1 MIVASLYSLY
11 LSTILVIFGL
21 HMKRSDSRLK
31 RKLASFKQIFNSDP
45 NFRSI
50 GFGLA
55 SCALFLTVSN
65 GAIVYASDSN
75 AKSDTLIENQNGT
88 AKILGAN
95 DGIAPTDIKSY
106 ADDPHEYVPNHA
118 AADYHNIAPEARV
131 NEGLWRRFFGFADA
145 AARQVAPNE
154 HENMHMVP
162 HTLYNVDSLGKEHD
176 GSELLWDTLL
186 YKVENRNLE
195 PRAEYHEDMVDQIHR
210 GITFVSYLLHLY
222 TPQASDYN
230 VPLYIVKAEDMR
242 QAVSAV
248 DIGHAIT
255 SNRSDKS
262 FVKPSDISSNQGGK
276 ATLGSPVDSVKR
288 GGYPLYYMSQV
299 RDRVYEVG
307 TCAGMTYIEADLK
320 GKCKS
325 HQRYNG
331 LLLLS
336 MPLPEV
342 ARQGVFLGE
351 PQSVS
356 VNAMSANYLP
366 QGMEIGARLVGFNS
380 SFETETSSFGKT
392 LHSFDKHLYSA
403 GLKKFVEPNTAL
415 ASLGKDCSH
424 SNQKNNCQLFFVGN
438 NVNHLLSVG
447 NVDSKFDLHSSASL
461 DVGTPDATI
470 AMQIGADLR
479 TDLADVRPKGYES
492 HAHPALKGSA
502 MHNAKSDTSTV
513 LNKVSEVAGRTMDIV
528 GGKENK
534 STSWREVGKAG
545 EDLAQRAA
553 IVENRSTVVSDD
565 AANEAEVTSA
575 STAANAADA
584 QISSADS
591 QSLASVS
598 QDRKSEVS
606 AVQDSKA
613 ENTESLGS
621 NNSRGQFNREIYG
634 EAQNGQDV
642 KPEEIAA
649 ALASGEVDEAVLL
662 NADLQAVAKQRRK
675 ELQGEN
681 ARVYDVPA
689 IESIPTAIE
698 YRDRSVK
705 HELYGIPVS
714 FSITGK
720 PNLELRNT
728 ILSSEQ
734 YKNYSMLTELEM
746 TMLSDLGYRME
757 PREFY
762 GTSIYSFGSAG
773 FKVPRNVRSN
783 FSYYDHETGGYN
795 PKLPSRAPLATGVH
809 IYGSYNDVMHG
820 SKISS
825 VGAGSIGVR
834 VDGSNNYYYQT
845 PKSSIVV
852 AGRNG
857 IGLAYTYG
865 CNNDAYLSGYIGALG
880 DGGIGV
886 KVDMGSN
893 IYSDLIE
900 YRGSYTRVRTLDYLN
915 HSSSKAKAAELELPD
930 DLKGPQIVDLI
941 IDGVVEGERA
951 AIYIDDAS
959 FVKNIHITTNGVVNG
974 GIYSLWNPA
983 PDVSGKIVIR
993 QDHRNTDLIDGVVQL
1008 PRTSAMSGL
1017 TTNSIIA
1024 RYLTTDLNLGVL
1036 LDENNHPVI
1045 HDPNKLSYIGND
1057 KSRVVLAGDII
1068 GRTINIKHFAG
1079 KSSILGDVVANNVT
1093 VHNGILSLAGP
1104 DGSVYQMRSL
1114 QLGTKSV
1121 LDLVNGADSQTYVT
1135 SLFKVGRDVVLRV
1148 DTDEKGRPIDKV
1160 SFSGNVAVA
1169 EYQLTVEPGVSYADM
1184 RRFGADPKALMRFIT
1199 DFMNHNNKVFASK
1212 NISLRFPHYIWDN
1225 AGGYGREIKCTASGC
1240 HMGGFVSNHGRT
1252 DVTDVQHWRYYV
1264 SFGGI
1269 ILLILCFYLR
1279 HFYIRHIKNRKSK
1292 TAYK

>member
-1 MIVASLYSLY
+1 
-11 LSTILVIFGL
+11 
-21 HMKRSDSRLK
+21 MKRSDSRLK

-55 SCALFLTVSN
+55 SCALLLTVSN
-65 GAIVYASDSN
+65 GAIVYASNSN

-88 AKILGAN
+88 AQILSAN

-145 AARQVAPNE
+145 TARQVAPNE

-222 TPQASDYN
+222 TPQASDFN

-248 DIGHAIT
+248 DIGHAIS

-262 FVKPSDISSNQGGK
+262 FVKPSDISSHHNGE
-276 ATLGSPVDSVKR
+276 ATLGTLVDSVKR

-336 MPLPEV
+336 MPLPEM

-351 PQSVS
+351 PQSVG

-534 STSWREVGKAG
+534 STSWREVSKAG

-565 AANEAEVTSA
+565 AANEAAVTSA
-575 STAANAADA
+575 STAANAAA
-584 QISSADS
+584 TQIASADN
-591 QSLASVS
+591 QALASVS
-598 QDRKSEVS
+598 QDSKSENNQSQGSKGESS
-606 AVQDSKA
+606 ASLSSK
-613 ENTESLGS
+613 NS
-621 NNSRGQFNREIYG
+621 NSQFNREIYG
-634 EAQNGQDV
+634 ESQNGQDV

-734 YKNYSMLTELEM
+734 YKNYSMLTELEVN
-746 TMLSDLGYRME
+746 MLSDLGYRME

-1104 DGSVYQMRSL
+1104 EGSVYQMRSL
-1114 QLGTKSV
+1114 NLGTKSV

-1148 DTDEKGRPIDKV
+1148 DTDENGKPIDKV

-1199 DFMNHNNKVFASK
+1199 DFMNHNNKVFAYK

-1225 AGGYGREIKCTASGC
+1225 VGGYGREIKCTASGC

-1252 DVTDVQHWRYYV
+1252 DVTDVQNWRYYV
-1264 SFGGI
+1264 SFGGL

-1279 HFYIRHIKNRKSK
+1279 HFYIRHIKKRKSK
-1292 TAYK
+1292 TAYN

>member
-1 MIVASLYSLY
+1 
-11 LSTILVIFGL
+11 
-21 HMKRSDSRLK
+21 MKRSDSRLK
-31 RKLASFKQIFNSDP
+31 RKLASFKQIFNSYS

-55 SCALFLTVSN
+55 SCALLLTVSN
-65 GAIVYASDSN
+65 VAIVYASDSH
-75 AKSDTLIENQNGT
+75 AKSNTLIENQNDT
-88 AKILGAN
+88 AKLLSAN
-95 DGIAPTDIKSY
+95 DGIALTDIKYY
-106 ADDPHEYVPNHA
+106 AENPHEYVPNHEA
-118 AADYHNIAPEARV
+118 SDYHYIAPESRV
-131 NEGLWRRFFGFADA
+131 NESLWKRFFGFAEA
-145 AARQVAPNE
+145 TARQVAPNA
-154 HENMHMVP
+154 HDNMHMVP
-162 HTLYNVDSLGKEHD
+162 HTLYNVDSLGKEQD
-176 GSELLWDTLL
+176 GSDLLWNTLL
-186 YKVENRNLE
+186 YKVENSNLE
-195 PRAEYHEDMVDQIHR
+195 PRVEYHEDMVDQIHR

-262 FVKPSDISSNQGGK
+262 FVKLSDISSHHGGK

-299 RDRVYEVG
+299 RDRVYDVG
-307 TCAGMTYIEADLK
+307 PCAGMTYIEADLK

-342 ARQGVFLGE
+342 ARQGVFLRE
-351 PQSVS
+351 PQSVC

-392 LHSFDKHLYSA
+392 LHSFDKHLYSV
-403 GLKKFVEPNTAL
+403 GLKKYVEPNTAL

-438 NVNHLLSVG
+438 NVNHLLSIG

-461 DVGTPDATI
+461 DVGTPDALI

-479 TDLADVRPKGYES
+479 TDLADVRPEGYES
-492 HAHPALKGSA
+492 QAHPALKGSA

-513 LNKVSEVAGRTMDIV
+513 LNKVSEVAGRTIAIV

-545 EDLAQRAA
+545 EELAQRAA

-565 AANEAEVTSA
+565 AANSAANASA
-575 STAANAADA
+575 STAANTAATDNA
-584 QISSADS
+584 QISSSDNQA
-591 QSLASVS
+591 LASVS
-598 QDRKSEVS
+598 QD
-606 AVQDSKA
+606 SK
-613 ENTESLGS
+613 TESSASLGRI
-621 NNSRGQFNREIYG
+621 NSRGQFNREIYG
-634 EAQNGQDV
+634 EAEKGEDV

-649 ALASGEVDEAVLL
+649 ALASGAVDEAVLL
-662 NADLQAVAKQRRK
+662 KADLQAVAKQRRK

-681 ARVYDVPA
+681 ARVYDSPA

-698 YRDRSVK
+698 SRDSSVK

-728 ILSSEQ
+728 ILSSDQ

-762 GTSIYSFGSAG
+762 GASIYSFGSAL
-773 FKVPRNVRSN
+773 FRVPRNVRSN

-795 PKLPSRAPLATGVH
+795 PKLPSRVPLATGVH

-820 SKISS
+820 SKVSS

-865 CNNDAYLSGYIGALG
+865 CNNDSYLSGYIGALG

-900 YRGSYTRVRTLDYLN
+900 YRGSYTRARTLDYLN
-915 HSSSKAKAAELELPD
+915 HSSSKVKAAQLELPD
-930 DLKGPQIVDLI
+930 DLKGPQVNDLI

-959 FVKNIHITTNGVVNG
+959 FVKNIHITTNAVVNG

-993 QDHRNTDLIDGVVQL
+993 QDHRNTDLVEGVVQL
-1008 PRTSAMSGL
+1008 PRTPAMSGL

-1036 LDENNHPVI
+1036 LDENNRPVI
-1045 HDPNKLSYIGND
+1045 QDPNKLSYIGNE
-1057 KSRVVLAGDII
+1057 KSRVVLSGDII

-1079 KSSILGDVVANNVT
+1079 KSSIIGDVVANNVT
-1093 VHNGILSLAGP
+1093 VHNGILSLAGH
-1104 DGSVYQMRSL
+1104 DGSVYQIRSL
-1114 QLGTKSV
+1114 KLGTKSV
-1121 LDLVNGADSQTYVT
+1121 LDLVNGADSQSYVT
-1135 SLFKVGRDVVLRV
+1135 SLFKVGRDVVIRV
-1148 DTDEKGRPIDKV
+1148 DTDEKGKPIDKV

-1169 EYQLTVEPGVSYADM
+1169 EYQLTIEPGVSYADM

-1199 DFMNHNNKVFASK
+1199 DFMNYNNKVFASK
-1212 NISLRFPHYIWDN
+1212 NIALRFPHYIWDN

-1240 HMGGFVSNHGRT
+1240 HMGGFVSNQGRT

-1264 SFGGI
+1264 SFGGV

-1279 HFYIRHIKNRKSK
+1279 YFYIHYIKNRKSK
-1292 TAYK
+1292 SS

>member
-1 MIVASLYSLY
+1 
-11 LSTILVIFGL
+11 
-21 HMKRSDSRLK
+21 MKRSDSRLK

-88 AKILGAN
+88 AQILSAN

-106 ADDPHEYVPNHA
+106 ADNPHEYVPNHA
-118 AADYHNIAPEARV
+118 APDYHNITPEARV

-145 AARQVAPNE
+145 TARQVAPNE

-195 PRAEYHEDMVDQIHR
+195 PRAEYHEDMVDQMHR

-248 DIGHAIT
+248 DIGHAIS

-262 FVKPSDISSNQGGK
+262 FVKPSDISSHQGGK

-307 TCAGMTYIEADLK
+307 PCAGMTYIEADLK

-392 LHSFDKHLYSA
+392 LHSFDKHLYSV

-424 SNQKNNCQLFFVGN
+424 SNKKNDCQLFFVGN

-565 AANEAEVTSA
+565 ATNEAAVTSA
-575 STAANAADA
+575 STAANAAA
-584 QISSADS
+584 TQIASADN
-591 QSLASVS
+591 QALASVS
-598 QDRKSEVS
+598 QDSKSENNQSQGSNGESS
-606 AVQDSKA
+606 A
-613 ENTESLGS
+613 SLGS
-621 NNSRGQFNREIYG
+621 KNSNSQFNREIYG

-820 SKISS
+820 SKVSS

>member
-1 MIVASLYSLY
+1 
-11 LSTILVIFGL
+11 
-21 HMKRSDSRLK
+21 MKRSDSRLK

-88 AKILGAN
+88 AQILSAN

-106 ADDPHEYVPNHA
+106 ADNPHEYVPNHA
-118 AADYHNIAPEARV
+118 APDYHNITPEARV

-145 AARQVAPNE
+145 TARQVAPNE

-195 PRAEYHEDMVDQIHR
+195 PRAEYHEDMVDQMHR
-210 GITFVSYLLHLY
+210 GITLVSYLLHLY
-222 TPQASDYN
+222 TPQASDFN

-262 FVKPSDISSNQGGK
+262 FVKPSDISSHHNGK
-276 ATLGSPVDSVKR
+276 ATLGTPVDSVKR

-307 TCAGMTYIEADLK
+307 PCAGMTYIEADLK

-342 ARQGVFLGE
+342 VRQGVFLGE
-351 PQSVS
+351 PQSVG

-392 LHSFDKHLYSA
+392 LHSFDKHLYSV

-565 AANEAEVTSA
+565 AANEAAVTSA
-575 STAANAADA
+575 STAANAAA
-584 QISSADS
+584 TQIASADN

-598 QDRKSEVS
+598 QDSKSEVS
-606 AVQDSKA
+606 AIQDSKA

-621 NNSRGQFNREIYG
+621 KNSYSQFNREIYG

-689 IESIPTAIE
+689 IESSPTAIE

-820 SKISS
+820 SKVSS

-1008 PRTSAMSGL
+1008 PRTPAMSGL

-1104 DGSVYQMRSL
+1104 EGSVYQMRSL

-1148 DTDEKGRPIDKV
+1148 DTDENGKPIDKV
-1160 SFSGNVAVA
+1160 SFSGNVSVA
-1169 EYQLTVEPGVSYADM
+1169 EYQLTIEPGVSYADM

-1252 DVTDVQHWRYYV
+1252 DVTDVQNWRYYV
-1264 SFGGI
+1264 SFGGL

>member
-1 MIVASLYSLY
+1 
-11 LSTILVIFGL
+11 
-21 HMKRSDSRLK
+21 MKRSDSRLK

-55 SCALFLTVSN
+55 SCALLLTVSN

-88 AKILGAN
+88 AQILSAN

-106 ADDPHEYVPNHA
+106 ADNPHEYVPNHA
-118 AADYHNIAPEARV
+118 APDYHNITPEARV

-145 AARQVAPNE
+145 TARQVAPNE

-248 DIGHAIT
+248 DIGHAIS

-262 FVKPSDISSNQGGK
+262 FVKPSDISSHQGGK
-276 ATLGSPVDSVKR
+276 ATLGTPVDSVKR

-307 TCAGMTYIEADLK
+307 PCVGMTYIEADLK

-380 SFETETSSFGKT
+380 SFETENSSFGKT
-392 LHSFDKHLYSA
+392 LHSFDKHLYSV

-565 AANEAEVTSA
+565 ATNEAAVTSA
-575 STAANAADA
+575 STAANAAA
-584 QISSADS
+584 TQIASADN
-591 QSLASVS
+591 QALASVS
-598 QDRKSEVS
+598 QDSKSENAESQGSKGESS
-606 AVQDSKA
+606 ASFGSK
-613 ENTESLGS
+613 NDHS
-621 NNSRGQFNREIYG
+621 QFNREIYG
-634 EAQNGQDV
+634 EAQKGQDV

-820 SKISS
+820 SKVSS

-1008 PRTSAMSGL
+1008 PRTPAMSGL

-1024 RYLTTDLNLGVL
+1024 RFLTTDLNLGVL

-1148 DTDEKGRPIDKV
+1148 DTDENGKPIDKV
-1160 SFSGNVAVA
+1160 SFSGNVSVA
-1169 EYQLTVEPGVSYADM
+1169 EYQLTIEPGVSYADM

-1279 HFYIRHIKNRKSK
+1279 HFYIRHIKNRKNK
-1292 TAYK
+1292 TAYN

>member
-1 MIVASLYSLY
+1 
-11 LSTILVIFGL
+11 
-21 HMKRSDSRLK
+21 MKRSDSRLK

-88 AKILGAN
+88 AQILSAN

-106 ADDPHEYVPNHA
+106 ADNPHEYVPNHA

-145 AARQVAPNE
+145 TARQVAPNE

-248 DIGHAIT
+248 DIGHAIS

-262 FVKPSDISSNQGGK
+262 FVKPSDISSHQGGK
-276 ATLGSPVDSVKR
+276 ATLGTPVDSVKR

-307 TCAGMTYIEADLK
+307 PCDGMTYIEADLK

-380 SFETETSSFGKT
+380 SFETENSSFGKT
-392 LHSFDKHLYSA
+392 LHSFDKHLYSV

-534 STSWREVGKAG
+534 STSWREVGEAG

-565 AANEAEVTSA
+565 ATIEAEVTSA

-584 QISSADS
+584 QIASADN
-591 QSLASVS
+591 QALASLS
-598 QDRKSEVS
+598 
-606 AVQDSKA
+606 QDSKS
-613 ENTESLGS
+613 ENNQNQGSKSESSASLGS

-634 EAQNGQDV
+634 EAQKGQDV

-820 SKISS
+820 SKVSS

-1008 PRTSAMSGL
+1008 PRTPAMSGL

-1024 RYLTTDLNLGVL
+1024 RFLTTDLNLGVL

-1148 DTDEKGRPIDKV
+1148 DTDENGKPIDKV
-1160 SFSGNVAVA
+1160 SFSGNVSVA
-1169 EYQLTVEPGVSYADM
+1169 EYQLTIEPGVSYADM

>member
-1 MIVASLYSLY
+1 
-11 LSTILVIFGL
+11 
-21 HMKRSDSRLK
+21 MKRSDSRLK

-55 SCALFLTVSN
+55 SCALLLTVSN

-88 AKILGAN
+88 AQILSAN

-106 ADDPHEYVPNHA
+106 ADNPHEYVPNHA
-118 AADYHNIAPEARV
+118 APDYHNIAPEARV

-145 AARQVAPNE
+145 TARQVAPNE

-248 DIGHAIT
+248 DIGHAIS

-262 FVKPSDISSNQGGK
+262 FVKPSDISSHHNGE
-276 ATLGSPVDSVKR
+276 ATLGTPVDSVKR

-307 TCAGMTYIEADLK
+307 PCAGMTYIEADLK

-351 PQSVS
+351 PQSVG

-392 LHSFDKHLYSA
+392 LHSFDKHLYSV

-513 LNKVSEVAGRTMDIV
+513 LNKVSEVAGRTIDIV

-565 AANEAEVTSA
+565 AANAAAVASA

-584 QISSADS
+584 QIASADN
-591 QSLASVS
+591 QALASVS
-598 QDRKSEVS
+598 QDSKSEVS
-606 AVQDSKA
+606 AIQDSKA

-820 SKISS
+820 SKVSS

-1093 VHNGILSLAGP
+1093 VHNGIFSLAGP
-1104 DGSVYQMRSL
+1104 EGSVYQMRSL